1 MLRQKAV
8 RVRVSSPLEASTV
21 LATGSVSLRTAAGGR
36 RPATTLRLRTLTA
49 TVAANSTRTLG
60 LRLNR
65 RQLAAVREALAAGK
79 RPTINVAVEASDAA
93 GNTVRRTLRV
103 RAKR

>member
-8 RVRVSSPLEASTV
+8 RVKVSCPLEACTA

-36 RPATTLRLRTLTA
+36 PAATALRVRPLTT
-49 TVAANSTRTLG
+49 TVAANRSRTLG

-65 RQLAAVREALAAGK
+65 RQLAALRKALAAGK
-79 RPTINVAVEASDAA
+79 RPTISVAVEASDAA